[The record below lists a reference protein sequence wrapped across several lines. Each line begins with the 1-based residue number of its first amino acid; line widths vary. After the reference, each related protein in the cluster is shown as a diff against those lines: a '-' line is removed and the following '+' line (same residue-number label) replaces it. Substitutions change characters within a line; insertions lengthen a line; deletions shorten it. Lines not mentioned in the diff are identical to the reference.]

1 MDTSGSEPS
10 ANGDHAEQCLIHK
23 VRTSRTFFFRL
34 VLLVSIAE
42 PLLDKLCASLN
53 IMLLSETPGMR
64 GAMRRDGAGDGH
76 LVSNA

>member
-1 MDTSGSEPS
+1 MGRNRPQMATMRSSVS
-10 ANGDHAEQCLIHK
+10 FTRCA
-23 VRTSRTFFFRL
+23 RL
-34 VLLVSIAE
+34 AQSSFASVLPVSTAE

-64 GAMRRDGAGDGH
+64 GAIRRDGAGDGH